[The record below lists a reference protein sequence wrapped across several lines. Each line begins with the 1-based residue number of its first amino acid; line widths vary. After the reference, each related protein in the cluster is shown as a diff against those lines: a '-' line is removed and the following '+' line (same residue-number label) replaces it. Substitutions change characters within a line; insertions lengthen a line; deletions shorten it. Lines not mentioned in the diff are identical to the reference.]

1 MEHVV
6 DDYEINQLKD
16 ENNFCGYT
24 DTSAKED
31 IGIDKVFYEMGEIL
45 NKTKGGNKMI
55 MKHILRKTL
64 AVCLIGLGL
73 GILLVLLLPITG
85 WLFIIGVA
93 VVCVGF
99 AWLAC

>member
-1 MEHVV
+1 M
-6 DDYEINQLKD
+6 
-16 ENNFCGYT
+16 
-24 DTSAKED
+24 
-31 IGIDKVFYEMGEIL
+31 
-45 NKTKGGNKMI
+45 

-64 AVCLIGLGL
+64 AVCLIGMGL

-93 VVCVGF
+93 IVCVGF